1 MIAVEKLFDNWKNI
15 LRLDVDVS
23 CLHGSSVFGDR
34 VSIIAPMPFVREKL
48 TN

>member
-1 MIAVEKLFDNWKNI
+1 MIAVEELFDDWKNV

-23 CLHGSSVFGDR
+23 CLHGFRVFVDV